1 MKTMKW
7 NNKMIRVFGL
17 VLCLIMLL
25 MGCAGLHTSIG
36 KDSTGGMVKITKK
49 RIHTL

>member
-1 MKTMKW
+1 MKW

-36 KDSTGGMVKITKK
+36 KDATGGMVKIANK